1 MTNLEKNLLQDVQLM
16 ANIIHRMDVT
26 ISVLIKTLHDQ
37 NIIDGFELKEEIESV
52 YDTESKNMV
61 QTILKMKKVDDSDE
75 SMVYPHFGPIGEA

>member
-61 QTILKMKKVDDSDE
+61 QTILKMKKADDSDE